1 MAPVTLATRNM
12 FLGRYGEDAGSGL
25 LPPLFIGYPSL
36 VRGYDAL
43 EYADDAGS
51 SSRLTINDLIGSR
64 MYVGN
69 VELRFPFTGP
79 ERLSAIKSR
88 FVLTELNL
96 FTDGGIAW
104 GSSSFLQPSAKEQ
117 PAQENSKFILSTGI
131 SLRLN
136 LFGYLVIEPYYAI
149 PWQNGGWSNKTFG
162 VNILPGW

>member
-1 MAPVTLATRNM
+1 M
-12 FLGRYGEDAGSGL
+12 
-25 LPPLFIGYPSL
+25 

-43 EYADDAGS
+43 TFSEQTEANES
-51 SSRLTINDLIGSR
+51 LSINDLIGSQ
-64 MYVGN
+64 MYVAN
-69 VELRFPFTGP
+69 AEIRFPLSGP
-79 ERLSAIKSR
+79 ERLSAIKSG
-88 FVLTELNL
+88 FFFSELNL